1 MHTHQT
7 EVCVGLSRSF
17 LVDVVNRGRY
27 PAIVV
32 QELIPRDLA
41 VLVSLLL
48 KRLEKILQH
57 VLSGPL
63 AVHKFGVPSHVVH
76 LFQITVGE
84 DTRVVGVKLLERLR
98 CKTVGVCVRKTNCA
112 SKGGGGSS
120 LITIAT
126 DDRTRPERLCHQ
138 RKRAPETDEERDDP
152 TTVATPQIR
161 AGRQNSRKKRGRS
174 GWLTFLIRLTRSF
187 DSGGRSLR
195 MNSSKSIE
203 PEPSSSKIS
212 KACLYSFALS

>member
-1 MHTHQT
+1 MRTHQT

-112 SKGGGGSS
+112 SKGGGRQQP
-120 LITIAT
+120 
-126 DDRTRPERLCHQ
+126 DHNCH
-138 RKRAPETDEERDDP
+138 
-152 TTVATPQIR
+152 
-161 AGRQNSRKKRGRS
+161 
-174 GWLTFLIRLTRSF
+174 
-187 DSGGRSLR
+187 
-195 MNSSKSIE
+195 
-203 PEPSSSKIS
+203 
-212 KACLYSFALS
+212 